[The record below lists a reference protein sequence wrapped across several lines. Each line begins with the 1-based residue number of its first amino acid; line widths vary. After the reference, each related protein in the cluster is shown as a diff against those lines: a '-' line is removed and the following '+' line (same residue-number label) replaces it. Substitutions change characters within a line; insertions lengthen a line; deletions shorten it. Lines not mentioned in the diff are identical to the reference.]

1 MFFLKY
7 FPISIFIFFVVL
19 SFEDEFLVVM
29 AHPTHLSQPGLQM
42 LLINGQQHDGHKEP
56 HHIVK
61 RSSCSASTNKECFD
75 NCVAKDKDK
84 KEAKKACAGLCEC
97 NLPSKN

>member
-19 SFEDEFLVVM
+19 SFKDDATIVV

-42 LLINGQQHDGHKEP
+42 LLITGQQQDKP
-56 HHIVK
+56 HRIVK
-61 RSSCSASTNKECFD
+61 RFSCSGQDCYI
-75 NCVAKDKDK
+75 NCVNQEKNEKDKEK
-84 KEAKKACAGLCEC
+84 AKNDCAGQCDC
-97 NLPSKN
+97 NLSSKKN

>member
-1 MFFLKY
+1 
-7 FPISIFIFFVVL
+7 
-19 SFEDEFLVVM
+19 
-29 AHPTHLSQPGLQM
+29 M

-61 RSSCSASTNKECFD
+61 RSSCSAST
-75 NCVAKDKDK
+75 KDKDK

>member
-29 AHPTHLSQPGLQM
+29 AHPTHLSQPGLQVENDM
-42 LLINGQQHDGHKEP
+42 EFFFNFVIIKLT
-56 HHIVK
+56 K
-61 RSSCSASTNKECFD
+61 RK
-75 NCVAKDKDK
+75 
-84 KEAKKACAGLCEC
+84 
-97 NLPSKN
+97 